1 VFSTDGP
8 VHALDETQMEAVH
21 DAAMELLRDVGT
33 EVRHDELLRR
43 LAADGQDV
51 DGTRVRWDPAYVL
64 EQVAKAPR
72 TFSVQSRNPARSVEF
87 GVGRPVFV
95 PVGGSP
101 FCSDLERGRRD
112 GTLADHDELVR
123 LAHSSGVLTCM
134 QSGTVEASDL
144 HEDVRHMDMDC
155 SVIRWSDRPYV
166 TYGTSGPKAR
176 DGVELA
182 AIACGGRDAILRTPG
197 LIGIVNPNSPLV
209 WDQLMAD
216 CLEAWAEA
224 GQAIAVTP
232 FLLAGT
238 TAPVSVA
245 AGLALNVAESL
256 SGIALAQIIRPGTPC
271 LFGSFYSASDMRTGG
286 PSFGT
291 PEGVFGS
298 IAGGQLARRYGLPYR
313 GGGGL
318 CTSNA
323 VDAQAAFETAM
334 SLWGTMLGGCEL
346 VMHAA
351 GWLEGGLTA
360 SYEKMALDCEV
371 LRMFT
376 ILGGGVAVGEQ
387 EFALDAI
394 REEGPGGMFLA
405 SMHTLEHYKEWLFMS
420 PLFRS
425 QAYVTWQKQGGLT
438 SERAATAVWRSMLDR
453 YEDPGIDGAID
464 EELQEYMARRKRE
477 IGVDGET

>member
-1 VFSTDGP
+1 
-8 VHALDETQMEAVH
+8 
-21 DAAMELLRDVGT
+21 MELLRDVGT
-33 EVRHDELLRR
+33 EVRHDDLLRR
-43 LAADGQDV
+43 LAADGQRV
-51 DGTRVRWDPAYVL
+51 DGTRVRWDPEYLL
-64 EQVAKAPR
+64 EQVSRAPR
-72 TFSVQSRNPARSVEF
+72 TFTVRSRNPDRALAF
-87 GVGRPVFV
+87 GRGRPVFV

-101 FCSDLERGRRD
+101 FCADLERGRRD
-112 GTLADHDELVR
+112 GTIADHDELVR
-123 LAHSSGVLTCM
+123 LAHAHDVLTCL
-134 QSGTVEASDL
+134 QAGTVEASDL
-144 HEDVRHMDMDC
+144 DADVRHMDMDY
-155 SVIRWSDRPYV
+155 SVLRWSDKPYV
-166 TYGTSGPKAR
+166 TYGTSGPKAL
-176 DGVELA
+176 DGIALA
-182 AIACGGRDAILRTPG
+182 AIACGGRDAILAAPA

-209 WDQLMAD
+209 WDELMAD
-216 CLEAWAEA
+216 CLVAWAEA

-256 SGIALAQIIRPGTPC
+256 SGIALAQVIRPGTPC

-334 SLWGTMLGGCEL
+334 SLWGTMIGGCEL

-360 SYEKMALDCEV
+360 SYEKMVIDCEV

-376 ILGGGVAVGEQ
+376 ILDEGVTVGEA
-387 EFALDAI
+387 ELAMDAI

-405 SMHTLEHYKEWLFMS
+405 STHTLEHYKEWLFMS

-425 QAYVTWQKQGGLT
+425 QAYVTWQKQGALT
-438 SERAATAVWRSMLDR
+438 ADRTATAQWKAMLER
-453 YEDPGIDGAID
+453 YEDPGIDDATD
-464 EELQEYMARRKRE
+464 EQLRDYIGRRKRE
-477 IGVDGET
+477 LGADDAA

>member
-1 VFSTDGP
+1 VFRIDAP
-8 VHALDETQMEAVH
+8 VHALDEAQIEQVH
-21 DAAMELLRDVGT
+21 EAAMHLLRDVGT
-33 EVRHDELLRR
+33 EVRHDGLLER
-43 LAADGQDV
+43 LAADGQRV
-51 DGTRVRWDPAYVL
+51 EGTRVRWDPEYVL
-64 EQVAKAPR
+64 AQVAKAPR
-72 TFSVQSRNPARSVEF
+72 TFTVRGRNPANELQF
-87 GVGRPVFV
+87 GTGRPSFV

-112 GTLADHDELVR
+112 GTIEAHDELIR
-123 LAHSSGVLTCM
+123 LAHSADVLTCM
-134 QSGTVEASDL
+134 QVGVVEASDL
-144 HEDVRHMDMDC
+144 HEDVRHMDMEY
-155 SVIRWSDRPYV
+155 SVLRWSDRPYV
-166 TYGTSGPKAR
+166 AYGTAGYKAR

-182 AIACGGRDAILRTPG
+182 AIARGGRDAILETPAV
-197 LIGIVNPNSPLV
+197 IGIVNPNSPLV
-209 WDQLMAD
+209 WDGLMAE
-216 CLEAWAEA
+216 CLVEWADA
-224 GQAIAVTP
+224 GQAIGVTP

-256 SGIALAQIIRPGTPC
+256 SGVALAQLVRPGNPC

-318 CTSNA
+318 CTSNS

-360 SYEKMALDCEV
+360 SYEKMALDCEL

-376 ILGGGVAVGEQ
+376 ILDRGVAVGEA
-387 EFALDAI
+387 ELALDAI
-394 REEGPGGMFLA
+394 AEEGPGGMFLA
-405 SMHTLEHYKEWLFMS
+405 SMHTLEHYKDWLFMS

-425 QAYVTWQKQGGLT
+425 QAYPTWQKQGGLRSDQQAT
-438 SERAATAVWRSMLDR
+438 LEWKAMLERYV
-453 YEDPGIDGAID
+453 DPGIDDATDAALREYID
-464 EELQEYMARRKRE
+464 RRKRE
-477 IGVDGET
+477 IGADDTA

>member
-1 VFSTDGP
+1 MDEEQ
-8 VHALDETQMEAVH
+8 LDQIHE
-21 DAAMELLRDVGT
+21 AAMQLLRDVGT
-33 EVRHDELLRR
+33 EVRHDGLLAK
-43 LAADGQDV
+43 LAAEGQRV
-51 DGTRVRWDPAYVL
+51 DGTRVRWDPEFVL
-64 EQVAKAPR
+64 AQVAKAPP
-72 TFSVQSRNPARSVEF
+72 TFTVRGRNPANELEF
-87 GVGRPVFV
+87 GTKKQWFTS
-95 PVGGSP
+95 VGGSP

-112 GTLADHDELVR
+112 GTLDDHHELVKIS
-123 LAHSSGVLTCM
+123 HSTDVLRCM
-134 QSGTVEASDL
+134 QTGVVEASDL
-144 HEDVRHMDMDC
+144 HEDVRHMDMEY
-155 SVIRWSDRPYV
+155 SVLRWSDRPYIA
-166 TYGTSGPKAR
+166 YGTAGYKAQ

-182 AIACGGRDAILRTPG
+182 AIACGGRDAILETPAI
-197 LIGIVNPNSPLV
+197 IGIVNPNSPLV
-209 WDQLMAD
+209 WDGLMAD
-216 CLEAWAEA
+216 CLVAWAEA
-224 GQAIAVTP
+224 GQAIGMTP

-256 SGIALAQIIRPGTPC
+256 SGVALAQLVRPGNPC

-298 IAGGQLARRYGLPYR
+298 IAGGQLARRYNLPYR

-334 SLWGTMLGGCEL
+334 SLWGTMLGRCEL

-360 SYEKMALDCEV
+360 SYEKLALDCEV
-371 LRMFT
+371 LRMFK
-376 ILGGGVAVGEQ
+376 ILDEGVAVGEA
-387 EFALDAI
+387 ELALDSIA
-394 REEGPGGMFLA
+394 EEGPGGMFLA

-425 QAYVTWQKQGGLT
+425 MAYPTWQKAGALT
-438 SERAATAVWRSMLDR
+438 SDRQATLEWKAMLER
-453 YEDPGIDGAID
+453 YEDPGIDDAVDEAIRD
-464 EELQEYMARRKRE
+464 YIARRKRE
-477 IGVDGET
+477 IGADDAA